1 MCCEDLTLPKARSHT
16 SLWLLSFW
24 SGRVVTLTLKTSL
37 ETTWRI
43 EEAQDMLCGGFPGGS
58 VEKNLPAMQETSVQ
72 TLGWDDPLEKEMA
85 THSSILAWRI
95 PWTEE
100 PGRQQ
105 STGSQRVR
113 RDLGT
118 KTTTTTQDMFCKE
131 GVRESESF
139 LSLWKR
145 RDLGRTSTG
154 SLNPKKEVDLLCCF
168 QSLIE
173 ELRCKV
179 EAAEDNWAWRVGLWG
194 MTSERSS

>member
-1 MCCEDLTLPKARSHT
+1 
-16 SLWLLSFW
+16 
-24 SGRVVTLTLKTSL
+24 
-37 ETTWRI
+37 
-43 EEAQDMLCGGFPGGS
+43 
-58 VEKNLPAMQETSVQ
+58 
-72 TLGWDDPLEKEMA
+72 
-85 THSSILAWRI
+85 
-95 PWTEE
+95 
-100 PGRQQ
+100 
-105 STGSQRVR
+105 
-113 RDLGT
+113 
-118 KTTTTTQDMFCKE
+118 MFCKE